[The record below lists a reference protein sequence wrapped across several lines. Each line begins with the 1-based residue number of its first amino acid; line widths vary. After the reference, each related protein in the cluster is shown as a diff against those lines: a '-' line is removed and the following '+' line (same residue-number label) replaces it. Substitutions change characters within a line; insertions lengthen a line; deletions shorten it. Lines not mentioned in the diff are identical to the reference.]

1 MVNSL
6 KYTKNLFFKISSITN
21 IYTLILFFLI
31 LGQPNIHAATCSDTA
46 GTIVISS
53 DCEDFADSGT
63 IDSLTINSGV
73 TVDRSGTT
81 RAIDLNETIG
91 TITINVTEL
100 YKVLNKVETM
110 SALMK
115 FYADS
120 PLEKLKK

>member
-81 RAIDLNETIG
+81 RAIDLNEISMGMSSDYLNAIKFKSTYLRIG
-91 TITINVTEL
+91 SNI
-100 YKVLNKVETM
+100 
-110 SALMK
+110 
-115 FYADS
+115 FGQRG
-120 PLEKLKK
+120 